1 MSRGPKKSGFN
12 PVKEYYRC
20 PVKNCNSQ
28 FRGDEISR
36 HFTKNA
42 NLDLL
47 REALENQSNL
57 RKNLPS
63 GKVVANSDEFLKNLL
78 AQVSNSE
85 KVHTEYLFQNGHTL
99 EKLPKCNSIN
109 FKCQQEKE
117 KRKKRPVPLPGF
129 IVLSKKAKF
138 DGVPV
143 ERSAM
148 LSGSNK
154 DNTEVEPKPKSPERG
169 LHNQFEPNEMMDP
182 ATVQI
187 TEIPTNSKETQEFP
201 ANETFEVDENLW
213 KVDDVS
219 VFLKYCCPECDYNNS
234 NLKMFKEPCS

>member
-1 MSRGPKKSGFN
+1 MIKILLRYIKKSGFN

-57 RKNLPS
+57 RKDLPS

-85 KVHTEYLFQNGHTL
+85 KVHTEYLPYARHYKPRLVYPISKDHLCTVTFGLMYGLYSRASSN
-99 EKLPKCNSIN
+99 
-109 FKCQQEKE
+109 QE
-117 KRKKRPVPLPGF
+117 RP
-129 IVLSKKAKF
+129 
-138 DGVPV
+138 
-143 ERSAM
+143 
-148 LSGSNK
+148 
-154 DNTEVEPKPKSPERG
+154 
-169 LHNQFEPNEMMDP
+169 MM
-182 ATVQI
+182 ARVR
-187 TEIPTNSKETQEFP
+187 
-201 ANETFEVDENLW
+201 
-213 KVDDVS
+213 
-219 VFLKYCCPECDYNNS
+219 
-234 NLKMFKEPCS
+234 

>member
-78 AQVSNSE
+78 AHVSNSE
-85 KVHTEYLFQNGHTL
+85 KVHTEYLFLLNKKYKCVL
-99 EKLPKCNSIN
+99 CEKFNKLFCYCKIN
-109 FKCQQEKE
+109 
-117 KRKKRPVPLPGF
+117 R
-129 IVLSKKAKF
+129 
-138 DGVPV
+138 
-143 ERSAM
+143 
-148 LSGSNK
+148 
-154 DNTEVEPKPKSPERG
+154 
-169 LHNQFEPNEMMDP
+169 
-182 ATVQI
+182 
-187 TEIPTNSKETQEFP
+187 
-201 ANETFEVDENLW
+201 
-213 KVDDVS
+213 
-219 VFLKYCCPECDYNNS
+219 
-234 NLKMFKEPCS
+234 

>member
-63 GKVVANSDEFLKNLL
+63 GKVVAKSAEFCNFYDATGSVLDSKHYIHPCEGCIIAILDYFRDLTSHELL
-78 AQVSNSE
+78 Q
-85 KVHTEYLFQNGHTL
+85 
-99 EKLPKCNSIN
+99 
-109 FKCQQEKE
+109 
-117 KRKKRPVPLPGF
+117 
-129 IVLSKKAKF
+129 
-138 DGVPV
+138 
-143 ERSAM
+143 
-148 LSGSNK
+148 
-154 DNTEVEPKPKSPERG
+154 
-169 LHNQFEPNEMMDP
+169 
-182 ATVQI
+182 
-187 TEIPTNSKETQEFP
+187 
-201 ANETFEVDENLW
+201 
-213 KVDDVS
+213 
-219 VFLKYCCPECDYNNS
+219 
-234 NLKMFKEPCS
+234 

>member
-20 PVKNCNSQ
+20 PVKNCNSE

-99 EKLPKCNSIN
+99 EQLPKCNSIN

-117 KRKKRPVPLPGF
+117 KRKKRPAPLPGF
-129 IVLSKKAKF
+129 FVLPKKTKF

-143 ERSAM
+143 ERSAI
-148 LSGSNK
+148 LSGSNS
-154 DNTEVEPKPKSPERG
+154 DNTEIEPKPKSPG
-169 LHNQFEPNEMMDP
+169 L
-182 ATVQI
+182 
-187 TEIPTNSKETQEFP
+187 
-201 ANETFEVDENLW
+201 
-213 KVDDVS
+213 
-219 VFLKYCCPECDYNNS
+219 LKQLQS
-234 NLKMFKEPCS
+234 